1 MAFITEPQSVLQKP
15 AYSRRGTDESVIDDG
30 MKGKLRRDTVSGKLK
45 FWSGS
50 GKKMDDWALKTDV
63 EYEKDVD
70 STKDMEEWEDLKLSH
85 DSSADPLNWSP
96 QRKTLSFFTLCLAFS
111 IVGMQRLM
119 FASVNA
125 GITAQ
130 FSISSTQTAALTG
143 IAFILSAT
151 SSPCWEMLSMKL
163 GKRLIFIFAAA
174 LMLVGSLWNMYVMS
188 YGQLLVGRMMQG
200 VGWGAFEGLIGGAV
214 GEMYFESQ
222 LPIRLTILSTIDV
235 FFTWGTPIIGG
246 YLSQTIY
253 GYGNQIMIMTI
264 IQTISVLLFILAF
277 PETSFNRTSHPTPP
291 LSPPTRTLKTWLKTL
306 HPIPY
311 HGNPSK
317 EELSR
322 PIKGLISPITLLTFI
337 LSSLPIASS
346 YAFSLNLSSFL
357 SGSPLFI
364 FPSQIGYIFI
374 GPFLLSTFSYSI
386 LSIISPNKPN
396 IIPSPENPKT
406 LQGKGKGKGS
416 PTNALRIA
424 IPGLILFVT
433 GIIAFTQYVSTTLIP
448 KAMELSPTVFVTS
461 NSDTNV
467 SLRVISLVFG
477 ILVSGATILRFA
489 IERYLSLSSSS
500 SSSSL
505 TSSSAFASTNL
516 HKPTKIERK
525 PLGEHTAYNTLQNF
539 LTGLLIIAIPK
550 CVEGGM
556 GNDMGGVMGLKDTGL
571 GVGVFGFVGGVGV
584 VAGLWIIGGRGRR
597 IGGEMMGRRT
607 GGDEWMG
614 YGYRGGNGNTG
625 RGLEV

>member
-1 MAFITEPQSVLQKP
+1 MAFITEPQPVLQKP
-15 AYSRRGTDESVIDDG
+15 GYSRRGTDESVIDDG
-30 MKGKLRRDTVSGKLK
+30 MKGKLRRDTISGKLK

-50 GKKMDDWALKTDV
+50 NAVGNGNGSGKKMDDWTLKTDV
-63 EYEKDVD
+63 EYDKDFD
-70 STKDMEEWEDLKLSH
+70 MAKNMEELEDLKLSH

-130 FSISSTQTAALTG
+130 FSISSTQTATLTG
-143 IAFILSAT
+143 IAFIFSAI
-151 SSPCWEMLSMKL
+151 SSPCWEMLSMKV

-174 LMLVGSLWNMYVMS
+174 FMLIGGLWNMHVKS
-188 YGQLLVGRMMQG
+188 YGRFLIGRMMQG
-200 VGWGAFEGLIGGAV
+200 VGWGAFEGLIGEAV

-222 LPIRLTILSTIDV
+222 LPIRLTILSTIDI

-253 GYGNQIMIMTI
+253 GYGNQIMIMNI
-264 IQTISVLLFILAF
+264 IQTISILLLILAF

-291 LSPPTRTLKTWLKTL
+291 LSPPTRTFQTWLKTL
-306 HPIPY
+306 NPIPY
-311 HGNPSK
+311 HGNPTK

-364 FPSQIGYIFI
+364 FPSQVGYIFL
-374 GPFLLSTFSYSI
+374 GPFLLSILSYAI
-386 LSIISPNKPN
+386 LSIISPHKPN
-396 IIPSPENPKT
+396 LPSSEKPNPSPKT
-406 LQGKGKGKGS
+406 LQAKAKGKGS
-416 PTNALRIA
+416 PISALRIA

-433 GIIAFTQYVSTTLIP
+433 GTIAFTQYISTTLIP

-467 SLRVISLVFG
+467 SLRVTSLVF
-477 ILVSGATILRFA
+477 
-489 IERYLSLSSSS
+489 
-500 SSSSL
+500 
-505 TSSSAFASTNL
+505 
-516 HKPTKIERK
+516 
-525 PLGEHTAYNTLQNF
+525 
-539 LTGLLIIAIPK
+539 
-550 CVEGGM
+550 EGGM
-556 GNDMGGVMGLKDTGL
+556 GNEMGGVMGLKDTGL

-584 VAGLWIIGGRGRR
+584 VAGLWIIGGRGGR
-597 IGGEMMGRRT
+597 GDCEMGVGMGRRG
-607 GGDEWMG
+607 GGDE
-614 YGYRGGNGNTG
+614 G
-625 RGLEV
+625 RRLGV